1 MNDKKKSTQ
10 YVKNNK
16 NFVPYE
22 QLTDAPSRQFR
33 KILEALDINQAKWK
47 TYLDEYLRLIHPD
60 GSGPAMDVKRARS
73 TALGNIQST
82 LFCSRTLSHN
92 KFLMGLKIL
101 KIREADIVVTV
112 TKESGETKTVSEKT
126 ILLKLPKEVSQD

>member
-1 MNDKKKSTQ
+1 MNDKKKPTH
-10 YVKNNK
+10 YIKNK

-33 KILEALDINQAKWK
+33 KILEKLDINQAKWK
-47 TYLDEYLRLIHPD
+47 TYLDEYLRLMHPD
-60 GSGPAMDVKRARS
+60 DSGPAMEVKRARS

-101 KIREADIVVTV
+101 KVKEVDMVVTV
-112 TKESGETKTVSEKT
+112 TKESGETQTVSEKT
-126 ILLKLPKEVSQD
+126 ILLKHPREVSQD

>member
-1 MNDKKKSTQ
+1 MNDKKKPVQ
-10 YVKNNK
+10 YIKNK

-22 QLTDAPSRQFR
+22 QLIDAPARQFR
-33 KILEALDINQAKWK
+33 KILDALDINQAKWK
-47 TYLDEYLRLIHPD
+47 TYLDDYLRSIHPD
-60 GSGPAMDVKRARS
+60 DSGPAMEVKRARS

-101 KIREADIVVTV
+101 KIREADIIVTV

-126 ILLKLPKEVSQD
+126 ILTKISPDLSKD

>member
-1 MNDKKKSTQ
+1 MNDKKKPVQ
-10 YVKNNK
+10 YIKNK

-33 KILEALDINQAKWK
+33 KILDELDINQAKWK
-47 TYLDEYLRLIHPD
+47 TYLDDYLRAIHPD
-60 GSGPAMDVKRARS
+60 DSGPAMEVKRARS

-101 KIREADIVVTV
+101 KIKEVLMDITV

-126 ILLKLPKEVSQD
+126 ILMKSYVDFSKD

>member
-1 MNDKKKSTQ
+1 MNDKKKPVQ
-10 YVKNNK
+10 YIKNR

-33 KILEALDINQAKWK
+33 KILDELDINQAKWK
-47 TYLDEYLRLIHPD
+47 TYLDDYLRAIHPD
-60 GSGPAMDVKRARS
+60 DSGTAMEVKRARS

-82 LFCSRTLSHN
+82 LFCSRTLSHS

-101 KIREADIVVTV
+101 KIREADIAVTV
-112 TKESGETKTVSEKT
+112 TTESGETTTVSEKT
-126 ILLKLPKEVSQD
+126 VLMKVPQEHS

>member
-1 MNDKKKSTQ
+1 MNDKKKTPQ
-10 YVKNNK
+10 YIKNK

-33 KILEALDINQAKWK
+33 KILEKLDINQAKWK
-47 TYLDEYLRLIHPD
+47 TYLDEYLRLMHPD
-60 GSGPAMDVKRARS
+60 DSGPAMEVKRARS

-101 KIREADIVVTV
+101 KIKEVDMVVTV
-112 TKESGETKTVSEKT
+112 TKESGEVQTVSEKT
-126 ILLKLPKEVSQD
+126 ILLKHPREIPRD

>member
-1 MNDKKKSTQ
+1 MNDKKKPTQ
-10 YVKNNK
+10 YIKNK

-33 KILEALDINQAKWK
+33 KILEKLDINQAKWK
-47 TYLDEYLRLIHPD
+47 TYLDEYLRLMHPD
-60 GSGPAMDVKRARS
+60 DSGPAMEVKRARS

-101 KIREADIVVTV
+101 KVKEVDMIVTV
-112 TKESGETKTVSEKT
+112 TKESGEAQTVSEKT
-126 ILLKLPKEVSQD
+126 ILFKHPREVSQD

>member
-1 MNDKKKSTQ
+1 MNDKKKSPQ
-10 YVKNNK
+10 YVKNK

-33 KILEALDINQAKWK
+33 KILEKLDINQAKWK
-47 TYLDEYLRLIHPD
+47 TYLDEYLRLMHPD
-60 GSGPAMDVKRARS
+60 DSGPAMEVKRARS

-101 KIREADIVVTV
+101 KVKEVDMVVTV
-112 TKESGETKTVSEKT
+112 TKESGEAQTVSEKT
-126 ILLKLPKEVSQD
+126 ILLKHPREIPQD